1 MSTIKV
7 NRIENTS
14 TTDGGVSIDVDGHVT
29 IDGQQ
34 LPTAGPLSNRN
45 LIINGAMTVSQRS
58 TSNAGQTATAYRA
71 CDRFQTGIDSL
82 GTWTVSQA
90 ASAPAGFSKS
100 LKMEC
105 TTANAS
111 PSAGSFAAIFYTIEA
126 QDLQLLNYGT
136 ANAEVVQLSFWVRS
150 NKTGS
155 ASFAVRQRDNSDKLF
170 SKVYNFN
177 STADTWKKIE
187 IEIPADTAGVIN
199 DDNGQGLTLAWWLNS
214 GSNFTGGGA
223 TTGWEALDNTKR
235 NPTNAG
241 IGGTVNDYFEITGV
255 QLEIGSKATP
265 FEHESYGQTLAKCQ
279 RYCQSLGGDS
289 FKQIAG
295 AMRATTTTA
304 KGQLKLVTTMRATP
318 TGSTVG
324 SGSFRFQSGDDV
336 LGGDVDFISLWTAG
350 SDHNVVWVDWAPGS
364 GTFGGSAKDYGMM
377 YCNNG
382 ATRKLVLSAE
392 L

>member
-1 MSTIKV
+1 VSTIKV

-14 TTDGGVSIDVDGHVT
+14 TTDGGVSIDTDGHVT

-279 RYCQSLGGDS
+279 RYYFRINGSDNINGLWGTGFAYSSDQAVISVPTPVTL
-289 FKQIAG
+289 
-295 AMRATTTTA
+295 RAAPTA
-304 KGQLKLVTTMRATP
+304 IE
-318 TGSTVG
+318 
-324 SGSFRFQSGDDV
+324 QSGTAADYRILESGNTVTCTAVPAYGDDTTNNV
-336 LGGDVDFISLWTAG
+336 VVAAFSTGNLTAG
-350 SDHNVVWVDWAPGS
+350 QGVMGRWN
-364 GTFGGSAKDYGMM
+364 TGG
-377 YCNNG
+377 NG
-382 ATRKLVLSAE
+382 YLAWSVE

>member
-14 TTDGGVSIDVDGHVT
+14 TTDGGVSIDAGGHVT

-34 LPTAGPLSNRN
+34 MPTAGPLSSRN
-45 LIINGAMTVSQRS
+45 LIINGAMRVSQRY
-58 TSNAGQTATAYRA
+58 TSNTGQTATAYRA

-105 TTANAS
+105 TTADAS
-111 PSAGSFAAIFYTIEA
+111 PSAASFAAIFYTIEA

-136 ANAEVVQLSFWVRS
+136 ANAEVAQLSFWVRS

-155 ASFAVRQRDNSDKLF
+155 ASFAIRQRDNGDKLF

-177 STADTWKKIE
+177 GTADTWKKIE

-199 DDNGQGLTLAWWLNS
+199 DDNGQGLTLSWWLNS
-214 GSNFTGGGA
+214 GSNYTGGGA
-223 TTGWEALDNTKR
+223 TTGWEGLDNTKR

-255 QLEIGSKATP
+255 QLEVGSKATP
-265 FEHESYGQTLAKCQ
+265 FEHRPIGTELALCQ
-279 RYCQSLGGDS
+279 RYYEVLDLFFS
-289 FKQIAG
+289 FGLVSSASSNIFKSYSCTG
-295 AMRATTTTA
+295 AFNTA
-304 KGQLKLVTTMRATP
+304 KRASTTGVR
-318 TGSTVG
+318 
-324 SGSFRFQSGDDV
+324 
-336 LGGDVDFISLWTAG
+336 LGNS
-350 SDHNVVWVDWAPGS
+350 
-364 GTFGGSAKDYGMM
+364 DYGTASPFDVAVGRQGT
-377 YCNNG
+377 YYVSVPDVPAGTNSVICG
-382 ATRKLVLSAE
+382 GKYSFDCE

>member
-14 TTDGGVSIDVDGHVT
+14 TTDGGVSIDTDGHVT

-255 QLEIGSKATP
+255 QLEVGSKATP
-265 FEHESYGQTLAKCQ
+265 FEHESYGQTLNKCM
-279 RYCQSLGGDS
+279 RYFQMIGNNCMITRNANGVPYTGAPLEGS
-289 FKQIAG
+289 FVIPR
-295 AMRATTTTA
+295 MRAAPTIAASDGTSTITA
-304 KGQLKLVTTMRATP
+304 EFVDTNYGSATNREVRFIVT
-318 TGSTVG
+318 
-324 SGSFRFQSGDDV
+324 SGSSSHTVQPNYNFLDNGNVTLGTAFV
-336 LGGDVDFISLWTAG
+336 LARTLEDIYIT
-350 SDHNVVWVDWAPGS
+350 
-364 GTFGGSAKDYGMM
+364 
-377 YCNNG
+377 
-382 ATRKLVLSAE
+382 AE

>member
-1 MSTIKV
+1 VSTIKV

-14 TTDGGVSIDVDGHVT
+14 TTDGGVSIDTDGHVT

-279 RYCQSLGGDS
+279 RYFQY
-289 FKQIAG
+289 FPAG
-295 AMRATTTTA
+295 AFGRWNS
-304 KGQLKLVTTMRATP
+304 
-318 TGSTVG
+318 ST
-324 SGSFRFQSGDDV
+324 
-336 LGGDVDFISLWTAG
+336 
-350 SDHNVVWVDWAPGS
+350 
-364 GTFGGSAKDYGMM
+364 
-377 YCNNG
+377 
-382 ATRKLVLSAE
+382 SAE
-392 L
+392 LGSSFSVPMRTTPSLSINPNDNVCNIFRVGITTNQCTVSSLNNAYMNPTGGVAALTVSSTASTPNTGDGAAYDPDGDSHVIFCSAEL